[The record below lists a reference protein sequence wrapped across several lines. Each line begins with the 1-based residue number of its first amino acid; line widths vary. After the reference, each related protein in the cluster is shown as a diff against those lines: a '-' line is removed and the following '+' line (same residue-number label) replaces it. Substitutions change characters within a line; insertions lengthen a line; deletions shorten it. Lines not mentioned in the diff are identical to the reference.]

1 MQNETNETGIGQSHI
16 PAVKAG
22 KYTVIAS
29 LDNELNKGKIQ
40 KTEFHVAG
48 YNHQIPHHEVLAV
61 YPIHEGK
68 GNYAGVFPHIQFRRS
83 TLPWEYECLANGEQL
98 PYLFVVLIKEDE
110 FQQKEVETEESHT
123 DHLAGAL
130 ESEPKTVTLLKFKPG
145 SEIAPP
151 VDLISSLAHVRV
163 QKHREIAALNLPEET
178 SILMAHRM
186 VEPDTE
192 YRAFVCYYAEVN
204 ENSGMISRTTA
215 QASSCVVLHEWSFES
230 IGNELYR
237 IDLKKLKNH
246 PDFKYFS
253 GVKDSEVSDYEGLKK
268 LIDGKAENPS
278 YRKLQKLIGE
288 NEKFLDN
295 KNKQFDKLKSKLA
308 GESAIRSAERG
319 GGVPA
324 DPNIKNEKITHAFEA
339 SRRKLEESNNH
350 ILEYLEY
357 NGKTLKG
364 FLHELDI
371 RAFKTRL
378 VTKSEAANR
387 LLNIGKVPLEH
398 QLKGGGKMV
407 SWYQGPFVSRKY
419 TFDFK
424 IFNGVSGDDYLPD
437 HADRLLLFNEE
448 TKMYDMTYA
457 SAWQLGRL
465 MIMNDHKVLQEL
477 KKWKYDISL
486 NRLVEE
492 QNRTTHLLR
501 LSTDD
506 SVYRLPAVLSD
517 YVAGFLKFENFP
529 LYYLFPHNEISTG
542 ESCTY
547 FKIDNSWLLAFLY
560 GIFSTGPKLE
570 KELFRNYV
578 LGNAAISAVF
588 NEETESYGIALQS
601 QIIRN
606 WPHLIIGLDG
616 KFDFK
621 FITGINSSLRLYVTD
636 ENFDEI
642 QMYLK
647 NENAHFAVDY
657 SGTAGS
663 EAFITTVQDG
673 YRVNGRPVP
682 SGKLP
687 FDLLYK
693 QPFVNFKITAPAEE
707 ML

>member
-1 MQNETNETGIGQSHI
+1 MMKNELNEIGIGPSHI

-29 LDNELNKGKIQ
+29 LDNELNKGKTQ
-40 KTEFHVAG
+40 KTEFHVSG
-48 YNHQIPHHEVLAV
+48 YNRRIPQDEVLAV
-61 YPIHEGK
+61 YPIMEGK

-83 TLPWEYECLANGEQL
+83 TLPWEYESPVNGEQR
-98 PYLFVVLIKEDE
+98 PYLFLVLVKEDE
-110 FQQKEVETEESHT
+110 FQQKEVEREESHT
-123 DHLAGAL
+123 GYLTDSL
-130 ESEPKTVTLLKFKPG
+130 ESERKTVTLLKFKPG
-145 SEIAPP
+145 SQIAPP

-163 QKHREIAALNLPEET
+163 QKHQEIAVLNLPEET
-178 SILMAHRM
+178 SLLTAHRM
-186 VEPDTE
+186 VEPNTG
-192 YRAFVCYYAEVN
+192 YRVFVCYYAEIN

-215 QASSCVVLHEWSFES
+215 RTSACVVLHEWSFES

-246 PDFKYFS
+246 PDFKRFS
-253 GVKDSEVSDYEGLKK
+253 GVEDSEVLVYEDLKK
-268 LIDGKAENPS
+268 LIDRKADQPS
-278 YRKLQKLIGE
+278 YRELQKLMEE
-288 NEKFLDN
+288 NEKLLDK
-295 KNKQFDKLKSKLA
+295 KNGQFNQFKSKLA
-308 GESAIRSAERG
+308 GGLPEERAG
-319 GGVPA
+319 AVPA
-324 DPNIKNEKITHAFEA
+324 DLHREKITRAFEA
-339 SRRKLEESNNH
+339 GQKKLENNNNH

-387 LLNIGKVPLEH
+387 LLNLGKVPLEH

-419 TFDFK
+419 TFDLK
-424 IFNGVSGDDYLPD
+424 IFNGISGDDYLPD

-457 SAWQLGRL
+457 AAWQLGRL
-465 MIMNDHKVLQEL
+465 MIMNDNKVLQEL

-486 NRLVEE
+486 NLLIEE

-529 LYYLFPHNEISTG
+529 LYYLFPHEDVSSE
-542 ESCTY
+542 ESCIY
-547 FKIDNSWLLAFLY
+547 FKIDPSWLLAFLY
-560 GIFSTGPKLE
+560 GIFSAGPKLKKDLF
-570 KELFRNYV
+570 KEYV
-578 LGNAAISAVF
+578 LGNAAIRNVF
-588 NEETESYGIALQS
+588 DEETESYGIAVQS

-606 WPHLIIGLDG
+606 WPHLITGLDG
-616 KFDFK
+616 EFDFK
-621 FITGINSSLRLYVTD
+621 FVTGINSSLRLYVTGK
-636 ENFDEI
+636 NFNEI

-657 SGTAGS
+657 PGTS
-663 EAFITTVQDG
+663 EGDPFITKVPDG
-673 YRVNGRPVP
+673 YRLNGRIIP
-682 SGKLP
+682 SGRLP

-693 QPFVNFKITAPAEE
+693 QPFVTFNIKERAGEKI
-707 ML
+707 